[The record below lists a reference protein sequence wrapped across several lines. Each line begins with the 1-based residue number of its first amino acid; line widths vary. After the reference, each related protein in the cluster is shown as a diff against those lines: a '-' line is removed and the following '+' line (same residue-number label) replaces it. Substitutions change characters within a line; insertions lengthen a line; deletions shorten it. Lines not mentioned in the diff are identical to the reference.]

1 MALMRVALVAH
12 DPHGLAQFYQTALG
26 FTLGLPKQLDDA
38 LPDIAERVFLRY
50 GDNDLELLAFDP
62 PGRPFPSGQTA
73 NSLSFQHF
81 AIVTPD
87 IAVAYETL
95 HAARGWQPISTTGP
109 VHLPASSGGAIAF
122 KFRDPEGHPLEL
134 LQLPEGNTP
143 RIDHSAIV
151 VRHTAAS
158 LAFYAGFGL
167 VAQGGSHN
175 QGGAQGALDGLEG
188 ADVQVTRLG
197 DAAGKLHL
205 ELLCYEGA
213 APPAPEKAPN
223 DVIATRLVFDEGVPG
238 QQRDPDGHDLLIES
252 TMGLN

>member
-1 MALMRVALVAH
+1 MALIRVALVAH
-12 DPHGLAQFYQTALG
+12 DPHALAQFYETALG
-26 FTLGLPKQLDDA
+26 FTPAPPRPPGATLPNLVTR
-38 LPDIAERVFLRY
+38 LFLRY
-50 GDNDLELLAFDP
+50 GDSDLELLAFDP
-62 PGRPFPSGQTA
+62 AGRPFPSGQTA

-87 IAVAYETL
+87 IAAAYETL
-95 HAARGWQPISTTGP
+95 CAAPGWQPISTSGP

-134 LQLPEGNTP
+134 LQLSGGNNP

-151 VRHTAAS
+151 VRDTAAS

-167 VAQGGSHN
+167 AAEGGSHN

-197 DAAGKLHL
+197 DTASKLHL
-205 ELLCYEGA
+205 ELLCYKAA
-213 APPAPEKAPN
+213 APPAPEKAAN
-223 DVIATRLVFDEGVPG
+223 DVIATRLVFDSGPAGVM
-238 QQRDPDGHDLLIES
+238 RDPDGHDLLIEPN
-252 TMGLN
+252 TGGN